1 MVTLVGRSSSHF
13 TRVTRVMAAELG
25 VDYELQVIEDLR
37 SLEAGAYA
45 GNPALRLPIL
55 KSARGTWFGALAIC
69 RELARLAPAPRRI
82 VWPEELT
89 EALPS
94 NVQELTLQAM
104 ASEVTLIMAEL
115 AGTPASDAQVAKLGL
130 SLRNMLGFLDDNVEA
145 ALARLP
151 RERDTSFLEVTLF
164 CLLRHLEFRQLLDTS
179 GWRAL
184 GAFATAFER
193 RASAQATPYR
203 YDT

>member
-1 MVTLVGRSSSHF
+1 VLILVGRSSSHF
-13 TRVTRVMAAELG
+13 TRVVRVMAAELG
-25 VDYELQVIEDLR
+25 VAYAFQVVKDLR
-37 SLEAGAYA
+37 SLEASDYS

-55 KSARGTWFGALAIC
+55 KSARGEWFGSLPIS
-69 RELARLAPAPRRI
+69 RELARLAPEPRTI
-82 VWPEELT
+82 IWPEDLS

-115 AGTPASDAQVAKLGL
+115 AGTPATDAQVTKLAL
-130 SLRNMLGFLDDNVEA
+130 SLRNMLGFLDQNVDA

-151 RERDTSFLEVTLF
+151 RERDASFLEVTLF
-164 CLLRHLEFRQLLDTS
+164 CLLRHLEFRKLLDTS

-184 GAFATAFER
+184 AAFAEGFER

-203 YDT
+203 FDA